1 MRNRREGMTSLGEMT
16 LFSHLAE
23 FRNRLIVCAVV
34 FTASMLAC
42 LTKAKLFCDI
52 LISGASE
59 FSFIYTSP
67 AELFIVYMKLALI
80 GGAVITILTAVYELW
95 RFLRPGLLQ
104 RERIAA
110 GLVMIFGLLLFAAG
124 AVFAFRVILPL
135 SIHFFWGLNEGQ
147 GVAPLMSIA
156 NYVNYVTGVMLSF
169 GVVFELPVAVVLL
182 TEFGLVRAKTLRKY
196 RKYMVLVIFTAAA
209 ILTPPDV
216 TSQVLLALP
225 MLGLYEISIVLS
237 DIVGRRADRAL
248 AAGVAK
254 NAG

>member
-1 MRNRREGMTSLGEMT
+1 
-16 LFSHLAE
+16 
-23 FRNRLIVCAVV
+23 
-34 FTASMLAC
+34 
-42 LTKAKLFCDI
+42 
-52 LISGASE
+52 
-59 FSFIYTSP
+59 
-67 AELFIVYMKLALI
+67 
-80 GGAVITILTAVYELW
+80 
-95 RFLRPGLLQ
+95 
-104 RERIAA
+104 
-110 GLVMIFGLLLFAAG
+110 
-124 AVFAFRVILPL
+124 
-135 SIHFFWGLNEGQ
+135 
-147 GVAPLMSIA
+147 
-156 NYVNYVTGVMLSF
+156 MLSF